1 MLFCCLRAG
10 EMDGQKAAGSVFMCR
25 LCNLFSPSRSLLLGH
40 CSQLHPQQEPP
51 DDIIIA
57 LQPLATEPVET
68 LAESPVKRKRGR
80 PKGSTKKLRTD
91 LTECKADSIRSPE
104 DNFQSQ
110 REGNKKEGDL
120 QCSSVEGENHDGI
133 LGLECRDCHRSF
145 RSRRQILKH
154 ICLREEEEEEDEE
167 ENGSICVGAEVEG
180 SGSFEPGR
188 ADPNQTHQNPVRPGE
203 KGREKDVASFRP
215 PRTNRSRISK
225 EGGPA
230 TGNKKSVISVI
241 LTEDETLPGVSKMV
255 PVEDRLAES
264 ESTAIKTQPQSAV
277 FQSLSQDLAS
287 EATICESN
295 PKTDQETSSNPTS
308 TAATTT
314 TTTTTATTTTTT
326 TAAAASRGFQE
337 YSIKQDATNLLQSQ
351 LKIFACEFCNKIF
364 KFRHSLIAHLRT
376 HTQEKPFQCPHC
388 DYASAIKANLNVHL
402 RKHTGEKFSCQ
413 HCPFNCLSPGHLK
426 VHIERVHLKV
436 KQHCSFCD
444 KKYSDVK
451 NLLKHIE
458 KRHNMKDPEV
468 YQSYQQLRLKTRQG
482 LRQLLYHCPTCNRR
496 FKNQLERERHLLVHG
511 PQRPFAC
518 LLCDHAA
525 TKMGS
530 LAAHV
535 RKHLFLYVCRVCD
548 GKFVSSQRLKIHLK
562 ESHPEL
568 DQERA
573 FTDSINNSYY
583 LIQPGGDMWGDE
595 GRVDTERGTQEE
607 HRIEQEGEDERM
619 RQESRKNG
627 VGGEEWPD
635 GEVEQ
640 LEVAAREEAK
650 AQGESAEEVLVTEGE
665 TGKKEEAE
673 NGGAQQGSQE
683 AISIETTS
691 PTDRKD
697 EAAAGELSQANTADS
712 CTPASE
718 NIGRCEQNTRTLL
731 LPESTHSPLPEDRR
745 TQETFSSVNA
755 NLPDLG
761 VYTPLSSAL
770 PGEEGQT
777 PHSDKEPEVFH
788 QSAFQQVFSSLQKT
802 RLNMETFQQL
812 RKIYGDLECQYCGK
826 LFWYKVH
833 YNVHVRTHTKEH
845 SHYCTKCSYS
855 SITKS
860 SLKRHQIQKHSGLLL
875 PCSNPG
881 CKYTTPDKYKLQ
893 AHLRT
898 HQEQGKSVACPVCQ
912 HSYPEHRL
920 KHHIKTSHP
929 DTLPVQGKGLMVQR
943 AEKCP
948 YCDSYFLKN
957 SSDFQQH
964 IWAHQGLKPYVCSVC
979 DYAGRSRSNLKTHMN
994 RHNTERRHLCD
1005 LCGKKFKSKVTLKSH
1020 RLSHTDEGKRFQCSE
1035 CDFTSVS
1042 KPSLLRHM
1050 EQHAE
1055 FKPFRCA
1062 HCHYSCNIAGP
1073 LKRHYNLKHPDQKYE
1088 NAGPGLP
1095 NPDALKQQGGM
1106 KCPECEFVYGTKW
1119 ELNRHLKS
1127 KHSLKVVEGTW
1138 EVGETIEAQYVSVED
1153 EEQLTEAPVAAL
1165 HDNVNIQQITEFSS
1179 ETHDAVTSMVAMA
1192 PGTVAVVQQ
1201 LQVADEQEVGNCS
1214 NQLMVV
1220 NAEGGLTGD
1229 QVMVVEDALGLEAL
1243 TVLAQGENTHH
1254 YIVYVQEHTV
1264 EIN

>member
-1 MLFCCLRAG
+1 
-10 EMDGQKAAGSVFMCR
+10 MDGQKAAGSVFMCR
-25 LCNLFSPSRSLLLGH
+25 LCNLFSPSRSLLLDH
-40 CSQLHPQQEPP
+40 CSQLHAQQEPP

-57 LQPLATEPVET
+57 LQPLVAEPVET
-68 LAESPVKRKRGR
+68 LTETPVKRKRGR
-80 PKGSTKKLRTD
+80 PKGSTKKVRT
-91 LTECKADSIRSPE
+91 TDSTHSPE
-104 DNFQSQ
+104 DNPQ
-110 REGNKKEGDL
+110 RQEEGKKKEADQ
-120 QCSSVEGENHDGI
+120 QCNSGEGESHDGI
-133 LGLECRDCHRSF
+133 LGLECKDCHRSF
-145 RSRRQILKH
+145 SNRRQIRKH
-154 ICLREEEEEEDEE
+154 ICLREEEEEEEEDEE
-167 ENGSICVGAEVEG
+167 QNGRNCVGAGVG
-180 SGSFEPGR
+180 SGSLDPGK
-188 ADPNQTHQNPVRPGE
+188 ANINQTHQKPVRSGLA
-203 KGREKDVASFRP
+203 REKDGSSVRP
-215 PRTNRSRISK
+215 PRNNRSRTSK

-230 TGNKKSVISVI
+230 TGNKKSVISVV
-241 LTEDETLPGVSKMV
+241 LTEDATLPGVSKMV
-255 PVEDRLAES
+255 PVEDNLAET
-264 ESTAIKTQPQSAV
+264 ESTATKTQPQSAV
-277 FQSLSQDLAS
+277 KSQSQDLANG
-287 EATICESN
+287 ATICESN
-295 PKTDQETSSNPTS
+295 PKTDQEPSSNPTS
-308 TAATTT
+308 
-314 TTTTTATTTTTT
+314 TTT
-326 TAAAASRGFQE
+326 TAAAASKGFQE

-402 RKHTGEKFSCQ
+402 RKHTGEKFNCQ

-436 KQHCSFCD
+436 KQHCSFCE

-458 KRHNMKDPEV
+458 KRHNLKDASV

-525 TKMGS
+525 TKMEALS
-530 LAAHV
+530 AHV
-535 RKHLFLYVCRVCD
+535 RKHLFLYVCCVCD
-548 GKFVSSQRLKIHLK
+548 GKFVSSQRLKSHLK

-568 DQERA
+568 DQEQA
-573 FTDSINNSYY
+573 FTDCINNSYY
-583 LIQPGGDMWGDE
+583 LIQPGGGMWGDE
-595 GRVDTERGTQEE
+595 ERADSGRGMNEE
-607 HRIEQEGEDERM
+607 QRTEQEGEDGTM
-619 RQESRKNG
+619 RQGGGMNG
-627 VGGEEWPD
+627 VRGEEWPD

-640 LEVAAREEAK
+640 LEVAVREVVEQEEREEAK
-650 AQGESAEEVLVTEGE
+650 IQSGIAEEVQVTELE
-665 TGKKEEAE
+665 TGKEGEIE
-673 NGGAQQGSQE
+673 NGGVQKDSQGV
-683 AISIETTS
+683 ISEETT
-691 PTDRKD
+691 DRQD
-697 EAAAGELSQANTADS
+697 EATAGEPSQANTTDS
-712 CTPASE
+712 CTPIA
-718 NIGRCEQNTRTLL
+718 QNTGRHEHNTQTFLS
-731 LPESTHSPLPEDRR
+731 PESIHISLLEDR
-745 TQETFSSVNA
+745 TQKNTHVGKKIHTTSSSGNA
-755 NLPDLG
+755 DVPGLG
-761 VYTPLSSAL
+761 VHIPLSSSAPL
-770 PGEEGQT
+770 GEEDQT
-777 PHSDKEPEVFH
+777 PHSEKESEIFH

-802 RLNMETFQQL
+802 QLNMETFQRL

-845 SHYCTKCSYS
+845 LHYCTKCSYS

-875 PCSNPG
+875 PCSNPS

-898 HQEQGKSVACPVCQ
+898 HQEQGKTVACPVCKN
-912 HSYPEHRL
+912 SYPEHRL

-964 IWAHQGLKPYVCSVC
+964 IWAHQGLKPYLCNVC

-1020 RLSHTDEGKRFQCSE
+1020 RLSHTNEGKRFQCSE

-1095 NPDALKQQGGM
+1095 NADALKQQGGI

-1138 EVGETIEAQYVSVED
+1138 EVGEAIEAQYVSVED

-1179 ETHDAVTSMVAMA
+1179 EAQDAVTSMVAMA
-1192 PGTVAVVQQ
+1192 PGTVTVVQQ
-1201 LQVADEQEVGNCS
+1201 LQVADEQEVSNCS

-1229 QVMVVEDALGLEAL
+1229 QVMVVEDAHGLEAL
-1243 TVLAQGENTHH
+1243 TVLTQGENAHH